1 MSEETHRFEN
11 GNVSDT
17 TESEESVTDENKL
30 RKVGRRYIIG
40 GGKVTFGLSLAA
52 FKVTEDME
60 IRTFLVAINT
70 NASSGERDLGI
81 SYNKNSR

>member
-1 MSEETHRFEN
+1 MFLTQLN
-11 GNVSDT
+11 QKK
-17 TESEESVTDENKL
+17 ESVTDENKL

-40 GGKVTFGLSLAA
+40 GGKVAFGLSLAA

>member
-1 MSEETHRFEN
+1 MFLTQLN
-11 GNVSDT
+11 QKK
-17 TESEESVTDENKL
+17 ESVTDENKL